1 MAGATALHY
10 NHLNYVAE
18 DSLLKDIK
26 VLVRGGGDL
35 ATGVIYR
42 LHRAGMQVLVTELP
56 QPTVIRRAVAFASA
70 VLDGEVQI
78 EGIVGRRV
86 DSLEDALC
94 ALETAAVP
102 VMVDPGGEMI
112 AQWHPDVV
120 VDAILAKRNL
130 GTRITDAP
138 TVIALGPGFEAGAY
152 AHAVIETNRGHYLG
166 RVILE
171 GRAAPDTGIPGQ
183 VMGYTQERV
192 LRAPRPGVLKG
203 YKRIGDPV
211 TAGEPVA
218 EVDGES
224 AIAGIDGV
232 LRGLLADGLM
242 VTQGMKVGDI
252 DPRGIRDHC
261 FTISDKALAIGGG
274 VLEAILYLHERR
286 LC

>member
-1 MAGATALHY
+1 M
-10 NHLNYVAE
+10 VE

-26 VLVRGGGDL
+26 VVVRGGGDL

-70 VLDGEVQI
+70 VLEGEMEI
-78 EGIVGRRV
+78 EGIVGRHV
-86 DSLEDALC
+86 DSLEDALNV
-94 ALETAAVP
+94 LETAAVP
-102 VMVDPGGEMI
+102 VVVDPGGAII

-130 GTRITDAP
+130 GTRIDDAP
-138 TVIALGPGFEAGAY
+138 IVVALGPGFEAGVD

-166 RVILE
+166 RVILK

-183 VMGYTQERV
+183 VRGYTQERV
-192 LRAPRPGVLKG
+192 LRAPRPGLLKG
-203 YKRIGDPV
+203 HKTIGDSV

-218 EVDGES
+218 QVDGEWVV
-224 AIAGIDGV
+224 AGIDGV
-232 LRGLLADGLM
+232 LRGLLAGGLR
-242 VTQGMKVGDI
+242 VSKGMKVGDV
-252 DPRGIRDHC
+252 DPRGIRDYC

-274 VLEAILYLHERR
+274 VLEAVLYLRER
-286 LC
+286 LLGEPSL